1 MVFGVTMLP
10 NANRGSVTGNPRIE
24 IVMSVIVAY
33 GSFLVAEHY
42 LHVSGVIATVAAGFF
57 IGNYGAEYGMNPRT
71 RVSIFSTWETAAY
84 VVNTFIFV
92 AIGITTPVG
101 SLIESLPMI
110 VISILLVL
118 VARMVAVY
126 PLGLLGNLLSNR
138 NIELKELHILW
149 WGVYTHQFL

>member
-1 MVFGVTMLP
+1 
-10 NANRGSVTGNPRIE
+10 
-24 IVMSVIVAY
+24 
-33 GSFLVAEHY
+33 
-42 LHVSGVIATVAAGFF
+42 
-57 IGNYGAEYGMNPRT
+57 MNPKT

-126 PLGLLGNLLSNR
+126 PLGLLGNFLSNR
-138 NIELKELHILW
+138 NIELKELHILC